1 METTEKLIRVT
12 PQELQAVFDRLEAE
26 HTTRLAIIG
35 PNVRLSADPNDWP
48 ESFRGQPVF
57 QLSERWPGLV
67 DRVIRLRHLDRLVL
81 WMS

>member
-35 PNVRLSADPNDWP
+35 PNIGLSADPNDWP

-57 QLSERWPGLV
+57 QLSEPWPGLV
-67 DRVIRLRHLDRLVL
+67 DRVIRLRHLDRLIL
-81 WMS
+81 WQS